1 MGTIRERLKGRTG
14 VPNYL
19 VGPDPVSCFTYNH
32 IGPKEIGGKRKED
45 PKSHLKSPKLTFAIA

>member
-1 MGTIRERLKGRTG
+1 MGTIRERLKG

-19 VGPDPVSCFTYNH
+19 IGPDPVSCFTYNH